1 MPTSGQQIKFL
12 AGLQANYDEI
22 SPKDLNTIYFCT
34 DTQRLFQGES
44 EYTRPVGFGT
54 SLPSGYMPPNSLFFR
69 TDENVLYFSQNGS
82 AWNPVSNFYTHPSF
96 TARVL
101 GDQEGSTLQ
110 FGGTFKVP
118 KITVD
123 EQGHVSAGEDITFTM
138 PTAQEIP
145 DVPDVETADAGSGNA
160 VTSISADGHTITVT
174 KGETFATADELG
186 TVETTANNAMPKS
199 GGAFTGAI
207 TVQAPTENTNPAT
220 KEYADSQASEAEQN
234 AKDYADSILA
244 ANDAMVFKGTI
255 GTEGTVST
263 LPDTHETGWTY
274 RVITAGTYAGQQ
286 CEIGDL
292 IICIADGSSAN
303 NAHWTVAQTNI
314 DGAVTHTDVLTTDNI
329 LLGDGN
335 GQVKASGVKVS
346 DLATATDVANK
357 VDKTFELNGHA
368 LSGDSLE
375 LSKTDIGLGNV
386 DNTADANKNVASA
399 GKLTTPVNIT
409 ISGDATGTTSF
420 DGSNDAT
427 ITLDVQRAT
436 ADADGNDIQET
447 YATKTEVQQ
456 ATLVWGEF

>member
-1 MPTSGQQIKFL
+1 
-12 AGLQANYDEI
+12 
-22 SPKDLNTIYFCT
+22 
-34 DTQRLFQGES
+34 
-44 EYTRPVGFGT
+44 
-54 SLPSGYMPPNSLFFR
+54 
-69 TDENVLYFSQNGS
+69 
-82 AWNPVSNFYTHPSF
+82 
-96 TARVL
+96 
-101 GDQEGSTLQ
+101 
-110 FGGTFKVP
+110 
-118 KITVD
+118 
-123 EQGHVSAGEDITFTM
+123 
-138 PTAQEIP
+138 
-145 DVPDVETADAGSGNA
+145 
-160 VTSISADGHTITVT
+160 
-174 KGETFATADELG
+174 
-186 TVETTANNAMPKS
+186 
-199 GGAFTGAI
+199 
-207 TVQAPTENTNPAT
+207 
-220 KEYADSQASEAEQN
+220 
-234 AKDYADSILA
+234 
-244 ANDAMVFKGTI
+244 MVFKGTI

-292 IICIADGSSAN
+292 IICIADGTSAN

-335 GQVKASGVKVS
+335 GQVKASGVQVS

-409 ISGDATGTTSF
+409 ISGDATGTASF